1 MSILSGLNIEKMKG
15 FLSPGTKE
23 TVHNNE
29 VSVLGLSIILESNGQ
44 EQLEFHNVLLS
55 ILAK

>member
-1 MSILSGLNIEKMKG
+1 MKG